1 MLHQKITI
9 LPPKKEKIL
18 ISSINNFEAQQ
29 GYNLDSRSVKI
40 KNQEEFFIS
49 FQIFNQTKF
58 KHIKINY
65 PNLWAEIDIL
75 NENLEVVQPKF
86 KIIKEMGVII
96 KKNKINLKKFNF
108 RLILKDKQGI
118 VDQATIFVV

>member
-9 LPPKKEKIL
+9 LPPKKEKIM

-86 KIIKEMGVII
+86 KIIKE
-96 KKNKINLKKFNF
+96 
-108 RLILKDKQGI
+108 
-118 VDQATIFVV
+118 